1 MNQTCYLSP
10 PEREMWLQQ
19 IQANGNLP
27 EDWLLFTDL
36 MRRSVRFKDD
46 TLGFSLLSGLY
57 AKALKVGHSHYLLMG
72 HVLCE
77 VQICGLIILDL
88 LGDPFITMV
97 NQIML
102 LLIAQTI
109 SLEFFS

>member
-1 MNQTCYLSP
+1 
-10 PEREMWLQQ
+10 
-19 IQANGNLP
+19 
-27 EDWLLFTDL
+27 

-57 AKALKVGHSHYLLMG
+57 AKAMKVSHSHYLLMG
-72 HVLCE
+72 HVLGE
-77 VQICGLIILDL
+77 VKICGLIFLDL